1 MATTQQSESGVSPST
16 RPDARLIPTAA
27 TVESGR
33 GGRTQEEAE
42 PFDSTCVHHQVRRTG
57 NLGSQTAPQT
67 DSKHDLGHSHELNDD
82 SDCPIALEQM
92 LQAVTAQTEH
102 LELLIHVMRSSTDE
116 ISNQLLTRLR
126 SGSSAEELIELIQI
140 KLSEW

>member
-1 MATTQQSESGVSPST
+1 
-16 RPDARLIPTAA
+16 
-27 TVESGR
+27 
-33 GGRTQEEAE
+33 
-42 PFDSTCVHHQVRRTG
+42 
-57 NLGSQTAPQT
+57 
-67 DSKHDLGHSHELNDD
+67 LGHSHELNDD

-126 SGSSAEELIELIQI
+126 SGSSAEDLIELIQI
-140 KLSEW
+140 KLSE